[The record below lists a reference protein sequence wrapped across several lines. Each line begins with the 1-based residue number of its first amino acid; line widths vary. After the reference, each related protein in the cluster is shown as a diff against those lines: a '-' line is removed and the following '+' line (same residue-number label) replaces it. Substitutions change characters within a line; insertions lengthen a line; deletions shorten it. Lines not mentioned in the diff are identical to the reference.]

1 MNHLSSVIEQP
12 MPIMIPQTLHRT
24 FIKPMEHVE
33 YDWRK
38 LNIEDV
44 ITEDE
49 TPVDGIAADKQH
61 RFLVQTLNNPNL
73 PPPLG
78 KEPFVAGTNIGLF
91 SPQLSQPLVP
101 DAFLSLKVKLPED
114 LWENRHRA
122 YFVDVYGKP
131 PEVVV
136 EVVSNRKGGED
147 NKKLREYA
155 LVGVLYY
162 IIYDPK
168 KRLSK
173 KVVRCYELQGKS
185 YVEMASN
192 WFIKVNLGVTLWKG
206 VYEGREDTWL
216 RWCDQSGQILLTGDE
231 VAEQERQQKII
242 AEQRAEQSELQT
254 RYERQQKIV
263 AEQRTEQEH
272 QRAEQECLAKEQER
286 FAKERLAAKLRELGI
301 DPDTL

>member
-1 MNHLSSVIEQP
+1 MNHLSVMEQT
-12 MPIMIPQTLHRT
+12 MPIITIPQTSFHRT
-24 FIKPMEHVE
+24 HKFIKPLEHEE

-61 RFLVQTLNNPNL
+61 RFLVQTLNNPYL

-131 PEVVV
+131 PEIVV

-147 NKKLREYA
+147 RKKLREYA

-162 IIYDPK
+162 VIYDPK

-173 KVVRCYELQGKS
+173 KVVRCYELQGGS
-185 YVEMASN
+185 YMEMPRH
-192 WFIKVNLGVTLWKG
+192 WFSKVNLGVTLWNG

-231 VAEQERQQKII
+231 VAEQERQH
-242 AEQRAEQSELQT
+242 A
-254 RYERQQKIV
+254 
-263 AEQRTEQEH
+263 EQEH
-272 QRAEQECLAKEQER
+272 QRAEQECLAKEQERLAKEQER

>member
-1 MNHLSSVIEQP
+1 MSHLSSVMGQT
-12 MPIMIPQTLHRT
+12 MPIITIPQTSLHRT
-24 FIKPMEHVE
+24 HEFIKPMEHEE

-91 SPQLSQPLVP
+91 SQQLSQPLVP

-114 LWENRHRA
+114 IWEKRHRA

-136 EVVSNRKGGED
+136 EVVSNKKGGED
-147 NKKLREYA
+147 SKKLREYA

-162 IIYDPK
+162 VIYDPK

-173 KVVRCYELQGKS
+173 KVVRCYELQGGK
-185 YVEMASN
+185 YTEMTTN
-192 WFIKVNLGVTLWKG
+192 WLSKINLGVTLWKG

-216 RWCDQSGQILLTGDE
+216 RWCDQSGQIVLNGDE
-231 VAEQERQQKII
+231 VAEQERLAKEHERQQKII
-242 AEQRAEQSELQT
+242 AEQHA
-254 RYERQQKIV
+254 
-263 AEQRTEQEH
+263 EQEH
-272 QRAEQECLAKEQER
+272 QRAEQECL
-286 FAKERLAAKLRELGI
+286 AKERLAAKLRELGI
-301 DPDTL
+301 DPDAL